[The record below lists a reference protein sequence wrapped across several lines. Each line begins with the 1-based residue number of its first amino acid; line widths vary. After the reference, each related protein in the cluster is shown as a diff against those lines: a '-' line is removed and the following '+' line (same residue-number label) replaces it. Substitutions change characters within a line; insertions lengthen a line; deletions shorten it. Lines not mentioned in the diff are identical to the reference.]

1 MLGRLVQKRETRQ
14 GGFGIVDDPVN
25 QCLPGMIGERIVTII
40 AVFTELSLWR
50 AGPASST
57 FSFYRGG
64 SRNTVRLSNLSFVT

>member
-14 GGFGIVDDPVN
+14 GGFGIVDDPVD

-57 FSFYRGG
+57 MRY
-64 SRNTVRLSNLSFVT
+64 